1 MTKCLPLMLVCL
13 LVAPA
18 AADDP
23 AQANRLLVEA
33 VQLMKAANAET
44 GAPSKLALLEDA
56 IARLN
61 EIIEQ
66 HPSSSLAVKLI
77 TDQPIGSLSLPE
89 LRERAARLRIAIAQQ
104 HSAEERA
111 DGGRRFAA
119 VSHNTNFLLQID
131 LDHLVGT
138 PFGQKFLEVCRSH
151 LETHADP
158 AAKRAADF
166 LFRHFENVDRVIVAA
181 DISHV
186 GEEDEVERLAGEFVM
201 QFTSDT
207 GFDIATMAEELKALR
222 PGSEELRVMPVF
234 SREGY
239 AGYIFSTAD
248 GRLYVFQTPDAAVWF
263 AGLRLAPLAAA
274 MRRHASGSLV
284 DVENLLEVGSSGA
297 HISVSASLPRAL
309 RERLRKQHR
318 LDTIPNMPELPLDEI
333 FGNVFEVGQVLI
345 EAAAERHVRVDLGL
359 GMDTAMSANIFYVLG
374 NTLVLPAMKLLD
386 EGLFVSDPVLEL
398 DDLNLAWKF
407 EFDGDELLDRFEKS
421 LLQGKPASEPSGPPE
436 MPPAEDAEEWAI
448 QSYLSYVM
456 QKLETYKHYPIMAE
470 RLGLSA
476 EIVLR
481 FTVRRDGTVLDPEV
495 QIVAGA
501 HHELFRTAALR
512 TLRRMGQLPP
522 FPRDIL
528 RRELLVEVPLS
539 YSIQD

>member
-1 MTKCLPLMLVCL
+1 MTKCLPLMLLCL

-33 VQLMKAANAET
+33 VQLMKAADAET
-44 GAPSKLALLEDA
+44 GASGKLALLEDA
-56 IARLN
+56 IARLD

-89 LRERAARLRIAIAQQ
+89 LRERAAGLRIEIAQQ
-104 HSAEERA
+104 HGAKERA

-138 PFGQKFLEVCRSH
+138 PFGRKFLEVYRRH

-158 AAKRAADF
+158 TSKRAADF

-207 GFDIATMAEELKALR
+207 GFDIAAMAEELKALR

-248 GRLYVFQTPDAAVWF
+248 GRLYVFQTADAAVWF

-284 DVENLLEVGSSGA
+284 DVENLLKVGSAGA

-309 RERLRKQHR
+309 RERLSKQHR

-386 EGLFVSDPVLEL
+386 EGLFVSDPVLKL

-407 EFDGDELLDRFEKS
+407 EFDGDELLNRFEKS
-421 LLQGKPASEPSGPPE
+421 LPQGESASEPGGPP
-436 MPPAEDAEEWAI
+436 
-448 QSYLSYVM
+448 Q
-456 QKLETYKHYPIMAE
+456 
-470 RLGLSA
+470 
-476 EIVLR
+476 
-481 FTVRRDGTVLDPEV
+481 
-495 QIVAGA
+495 
-501 HHELFRTAALR
+501 
-512 TLRRMGQLPP
+512 
-522 FPRDIL
+522 
-528 RRELLVEVPLS
+528 
-539 YSIQD
+539 

>member
-1 MTKCLPLMLVCL
+1 MTKCLPLMLLCL

-33 VQLMKAANAET
+33 VQLMKAADAET
-44 GAPSKLALLEDA
+44 GASGKLALLEDA
-56 IARLN
+56 IARLD

-89 LRERAARLRIAIAQQ
+89 LRERAAGLRIEIAQQ
-104 HSAEERA
+104 HGAKERA

-138 PFGQKFLEVCRSH
+138 PFGRKFLEVYRRH

-158 AAKRAADF
+158 TSKRAADF

-207 GFDIATMAEELKALR
+207 GFDIAAMAEELKALR

-239 AGYIFSTAD
+239 AGYIFSSAD
-248 GRLYVFQTPDAAVWF
+248 GRLYVFQTADATAWF

-274 MRRHASGSLV
+274 MRRHASGNLI
-284 DVENLLEVGSSGA
+284 DVENRLQVGSSAA
-297 HISVSASLPRAL
+297 HVSLSASLPRAL

-318 LDTIPNMPELPLDEI
+318 LDMIPNMPELPIDEI

-345 EAAAERHVRVDLGL
+345 EAVAERHVRVTLGL
-359 GMDTAMSANIFYVLG
+359 RMDTAMSANIFYVLG
-374 NTLVLPAMKLLD
+374 NTLVLPAMRLLD

-398 DDLNLAWKF
+398 DDLNLAWRF
-407 EFDGDELLDRFEKS
+407 EFDGEELLDRFEKY
-421 LLQGKPASEPSGPPE
+421 LHHGELASEPSGPP
-436 MPPAEDAEEWAI
+436 
-448 QSYLSYVM
+448 Q
-456 QKLETYKHYPIMAE
+456 
-470 RLGLSA
+470 
-476 EIVLR
+476 
-481 FTVRRDGTVLDPEV
+481 
-495 QIVAGA
+495 
-501 HHELFRTAALR
+501 
-512 TLRRMGQLPP
+512 
-522 FPRDIL
+522 
-528 RRELLVEVPLS
+528 
-539 YSIQD
+539 